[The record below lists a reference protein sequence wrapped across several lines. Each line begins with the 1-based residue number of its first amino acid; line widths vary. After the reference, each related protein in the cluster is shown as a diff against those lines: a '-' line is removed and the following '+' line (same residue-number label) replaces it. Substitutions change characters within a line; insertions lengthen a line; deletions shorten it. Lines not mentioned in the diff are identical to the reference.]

1 MLRQPCLV
9 CGRVP
14 SDPHTSPLPNRAR
27 WAAKQATSSPSRS
40 AEPTTGSSIAR
51 VMSWHGGAGS
61 TLTRFQWRSSFGSR
75 AERMANSS
83 RRPQELRRHGRQRQR
98 LAQRRL
104 DQARPLIQTPSRKA
118 RASRP
123 IACQDCSRGTSSLK
137 GSAYIW
143 LGIEFIPAVTAAVGD
158 NHVCQ
163 GIPDKRLM
171 LIPFLRLHRG
181 KAFSI

>member
-1 MLRQPCLV
+1 LGKTVRLRNKDHRKFMLRQPCLV

-75 AERMANSS
+75 AGLMANSS

-118 RASRP
+118 RASRT
-123 IACQDCSRGTSSLK
+123 ADCLSGLFARNEQSQG
-137 GSAYIW
+137 
-143 LGIEFIPAVTAAVGD
+143 
-158 NHVCQ
+158 VCVHLARNRIHS
-163 GIPDKRLM
+163 GRY
-171 LIPFLRLHRG
+171 RRRWR
-181 KAFSI
+181 